1 MYVLIFIIYTH
12 LKALYTLSIDCLTE
26 GSSRAKN
33 FFYREK
39 IINNIKYNIRRCH
52 PDQDYLQRP
61 RVQYNNIN
69 NHLLGGRVQ
78 LPSLL
83 FASLARGLL
92 CNKAMNSIWIGA
104 IPDKLSTWIRPEKTA
119 FLADARGLA
128 FQHQRLRLKGA
139 V

>member
-1 MYVLIFIIYTH
+1 MIIARE
-12 LKALYTLSIDCLTE
+12 K
-26 GSSRAKN
+26 

-39 IINNIKYNIRRCH
+39 IINNIISNIKYNIWGCH

-83 FASLARGLL
+83 FASLAREIYVLNMYEFNL
-92 CNKAMNSIWIGA
+92 DWRNS
-104 IPDKLSTWIRPEKTA
+104 R
-119 FLADARGLA
+119 
-128 FQHQRLRLKGA
+128 
-139 V
+139 